1 MDLLLIALK
10 KTNQIYFTNLILYYV
25 LLYGTFAAIV
35 KLSKGIITKEPIL
48 AGVSDLENKKFY
60 KLNLSD
66 FIEKPYLTN
75 NLKFR
80 YYIKDKTKAN
90 NFLLLE
96 NRSGFKYYE
105 INGEI
110 PFF

>member
-1 MDLLLIALK
+1 MNLLLIALN

-66 FIEKPYLTN
+66 FIEKPCLTN

-90 NFLLLE
+90 NSLLLE
-96 NRSGFKYYE
+96 NGSGFKYYE